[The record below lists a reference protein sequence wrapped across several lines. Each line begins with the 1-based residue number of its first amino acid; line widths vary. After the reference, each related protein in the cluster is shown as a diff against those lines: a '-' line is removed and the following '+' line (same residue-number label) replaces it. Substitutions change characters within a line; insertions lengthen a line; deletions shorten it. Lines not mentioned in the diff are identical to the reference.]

1 MQKPTKICYILP
13 DYNKNTDSHFFHLYE
28 LLEELS
34 KKIDI
39 FLIVE
44 KSNVGHVEIGKKSY
58 VQKFKFV
65 PLRFLESFFAILYAR
80 FLGYRNFY
88 THYCYIGGVNAAIV
102 SRLSGGKSYYWN
114 CEPNWLLKRSL
125 FSQIGLNL
133 SLKLSSFLVTCG
145 ETMKK
150 GYAEHCNLKLDKI
163 KVIPNWVNLD
173 RFKRADSKDKNSR
186 AAGSRPA
193 GQKTKNILFVHW
205 LSERK
210 GAHLLVPIV
219 LNLCSR
225 VDSINPNLRK
235 FKFLIIGGGPLKEK
249 ILEEVRNNKIDDFIE
264 VLGEI
269 PNKEI
274 IKYYAMADIFIMPS
288 LLEGFGRV
296 LLEAM
301 AMGIPYVSSDTTSAR
316 EISSPIAQKF
326 LVRPGDIEGFAEKIL
341 TLLKNQDIYDRFR
354 QEELEKIKEYSL
366 DNTVNKFINLFI

>member
-65 PLRFLESFFAILYAR
+65 PLRFLESFFAVLYAR
-80 FLGYRNFY
+80 VLGYKNFY
-88 THYCYIGGVNAAIV
+88 THYCYIGGINAIII

-114 CEPNWLLKRSL
+114 CEPNWLLKRKGS
-125 FSQIGLNL
+125 SQIGLNL
-133 SLKLSSFLVTCG
+133 NLKLSDFLVTCG
-145 ETMKK
+145 EKMKQ
-150 GYAEHCNLKLDKI
+150 GYAEHCNLKPDKI
-163 KVIPNWVNLD
+163 KVMPNWVNLE
-173 RFKRADSKDKNSR
+173 RFQVPRTGFSQ
-186 AAGSRPA
+186 P
-193 GQKTKNILFVHW
+193 QKTKIILFVHW

-219 LNLCSR
+219 LSLCSR
-225 VDSINPNLRK
+225 IDSTDPGLKN
-235 FKFLIIGGGPLKEK
+235 FKLLVIGGGPLKEK
-249 ILEEVRNNKIDDFIE
+249 ILKEIKNNKIDDFIE

-301 AMGIPYVSSDTTSAR
+301 AMGIPYVSSDTTSLR
-316 EISSPIAQKF
+316 EISPPTGRQF
-326 LVRPGDIEGFAEKIL
+326 LVEPGNIEEFAEKIL
-341 TLLKNQDIYDRFR
+341 ILLKDQGIYERFR
-354 QEELEKIKEYSL
+354 KEELEKIKEYSL
-366 DNTVNKFINLFI
+366 NNTVNKFINLFI